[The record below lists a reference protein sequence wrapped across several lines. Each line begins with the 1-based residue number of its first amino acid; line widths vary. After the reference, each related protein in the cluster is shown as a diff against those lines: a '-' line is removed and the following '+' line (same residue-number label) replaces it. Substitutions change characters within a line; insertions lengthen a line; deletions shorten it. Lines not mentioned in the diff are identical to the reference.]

1 MNLSRMAWTRYRT
14 KRDEPGGVRK
24 VLRCKKIYPRLAA
37 NGARVATREARE
49 GQKLHILPFFSKSLV
64 PVYLQWFIDTKVL
77 RPETWLRREGGCAAT
92 ARSTR
97 LSNELRRACERIFE
111 RGEMSTVSSIEELA
125 PIRVFCRVTMT
136 SRRGWRRDRT
146 CWYDS

>member
-24 VLRCKKIYPRLAA
+24 VLKCKKIYPRLAA

-64 PVYLQWFIDTKVL
+64 LVQYIVL
-77 RPETWLRREGGCAAT
+77 IGSQSG
-92 ARSTR
+92 
-97 LSNELRRACERIFE
+97 
-111 RGEMSTVSSIEELA
+111 VLA
-125 PIRVFCRVTMT
+125 VNP
-136 SRRGWRRDRT
+136 G
-146 CWYDS
+146 

>member
-64 PVYLQWFIDTKVL
+64 VSVVPLANLVGYGGVLGYSKDTY
-77 RPETWLRREGGCAAT
+77 EGFAFP
-92 ARSTR
+92 S
-97 LSNELRRACERIFE
+97 LKYVHEL
-111 RGEMSTVSSIEELA
+111 
-125 PIRVFCRVTMT
+125 
-136 SRRGWRRDRT
+136 
-146 CWYDS
+146 